1 MVEANELEE
10 QRTSNIPKFASMEE
24 EAEFWDT
31 HDITDFL
38 DELKPVELKFS
49 GKLAQ
54 GLVVRFDADT
64 FRKVCSIAQE
74 DGVTPDALVHQWV
87 VERLNDQ

>member
-1 MVEANELEE
+1 MIEANELEE
-10 QRTSNIPKFASMEE
+10 QRTSRIPKFASMEE

-38 DELKPVELKFS
+38 DELEPAELEFS

-54 GLVVRFDADT
+54 GLVVRFDTDT
-64 FRKVCSIAQE
+64 FKKVCSIARE
-74 DGVTPDALVHQWV
+74 VGVTPDALVHQWV
-87 VERLNDQ
+87 AERLKER